1 MNTLTGKQ
9 LRDKGAAQ
17 VSENTC
23 EEWVQTCDGIIMAM
37 AAAGSEFTAEDVR
50 GMVGDPPHHPNAMGA
65 RFLAASKRNII
76 VRVGFAN
83 SKRRER
89 HASMIAIYR
98 GTRHV

>member
-1 MNTLTGKQ
+1 MNTFTGKQ
-9 LRDKGAAQ
+9 LRDIGAAQ

-37 AAAGSEFTAEDVR
+37 AASGVDFTAEDVR
-50 GMVGDPPHHPNAMGA
+50 GMAGDPPHHPNAMGA

-76 VRVGFAN
+76 VRIGFSN

-89 HASMIAIYR
+89 HASMLAVYK
-98 GTRHV
+98 GARHV